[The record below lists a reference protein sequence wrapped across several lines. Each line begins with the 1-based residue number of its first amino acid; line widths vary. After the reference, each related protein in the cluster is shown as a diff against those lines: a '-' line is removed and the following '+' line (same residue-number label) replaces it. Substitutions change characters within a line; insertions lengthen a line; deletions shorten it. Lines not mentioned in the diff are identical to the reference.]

1 MSAAPPRTIRV
12 RRTLAVAG
20 AKGGV
25 GKTLVTSNLAL
36 YLATIGRKV
45 VAVDADAGGATL
57 HSFLGL
63 AHPGG
68 VARFVPP
75 RPSFRAEVRSTE
87 GPGPVLSIVL
97 DGTDGGVP
105 SADDLFA
112 NASIAD
118 EEVSDAPEF
127 ALSPSPV
134 PGLTLLWGALDDA
147 PAGAR
152 APRSRRRLRA
162 HLETLDTEYIAIDL
176 GDGTAPS
183 QLDFWLDAEM
193 PLFLTV
199 PEPPAMEGMWR
210 FVRAAFARHLL
221 RLADGDERAALRP
234 LLRSPRH
241 APPARDLLRHSE
253 VRGTRLATR
262 VEQAVASFRFPFVV
276 NQTRVRG
283 DLELGDWLMSA
294 SERRLGLRLDYLGY
308 VDFDDTV
315 WTCVRARRPVL
326 IESPGTKASRC
337 LEKIARRL
345 LALDAGTGSRRVTR
359 NVPPD
364 TLHDLLE
371 VDRGATDEEVRRA
384 YKRARALYAPDALP
398 RQGLFDEAGLDALRA
413 RLDEAHD
420 VLLDPARRRPYELS
434 VFPPEPEPRA
444 REAGP
449 RASQADLPPAPE
461 ITPHT
466 DFTGALLRAVRES
479 QGVTLGEISTSTK
492 IGRSYLEAMEAD
504 AFKDL
509 PAVVYVRGFTAEVAK
524 HLGLDPEQ
532 TSRTYVRRLERARD
546 EQGRH

>member
-1 MSAAPPRTIRV
+1 MRV
-12 RRTLAVAG
+12 RRTLAVTG

-25 GKTLVTSNLAL
+25 GKSLVTSNLAL

-63 AHPGG
+63 PHPGG
-68 VARFVPP
+68 IAPFAPP
-75 RPSFRAEVRSTE
+75 RPSFRAEATSPEVPKVRE
-87 GPGPVLSIVL
+87 ALPAIGEPM
-97 DGTDGGVP
+97 TDAVP
-105 SADDLFA
+105 
-112 NASIAD
+112 
-118 EEVSDAPEF
+118 EDAP
-127 ALSPSPV
+127 ASTLSPASSPV
-134 PGLTLLWGALDDA
+134 PGLSLLWGALDE
-147 PAGAR
+147 PPVGAR
-152 APRSRRRLRA
+152 APRSRRQLRE
-162 HLETLDTEYIAIDL
+162 HLERLDTEYIALDL
-176 GDGTAPS
+176 GGGTAPS
-183 QLDFWLDAEM
+183 LLDLWLDAEM

-221 RLADGDERAALRP
+221 RGADADERSALRG
-234 LLRSPRH
+234 LLRSPH
-241 APPARDLLRHSE
+241 GAPPARDLQNHPL
-253 VRGTRLATR
+253 VRGSRLSQR
-262 VEQAVASFRFPFVV
+262 VERAVAEFRFPFVV

-326 IESPGTKASRC
+326 VESPGTKASRC

-345 LALDAGTGSRRVTR
+345 LALDAGKAPRRARR

-384 YKRARALYAPDALP
+384 YKRARALYALDALP
-398 RQGLFDEAGLDALRA
+398 RQGLFDEQGLAALRA

-420 VLLDPARRRPYELS
+420 VLLDPARRRPYEMS
-434 VFPPEPEPRA
+434 VFPAAPAPRA
-444 REAGP
+444 REDGSP
-449 RASQADLPPAPE
+449 ISQTPLPSAPE

-479 QGVTLGEISTSTK
+479 QGVSLAEISKRTK

-524 HLGLDPEQ
+524 LLGLDPEQ
-532 TSRTYVRRLERARD
+532 ASRTYVRRLERARD
-546 EQGRH
+546 EEGRR